1 MNAERIFE
9 LVWTALNSPAVIAG
23 LAAVVLWAINRL
35 YAKRPAWQ
43 AYEGSIIAA
52 VKWAEKQIPDDTPNK
67 AAAKLNAAMQ
77 YVLRVFEE
85 VNHRRATD
93 AETSE
98 LREGVQILHAE
109 LEAAGGLTASD
120 LSPQAPGTPCGASGN
135 TA

>member
-52 VKWAEKQIPDDTPNK
+52 VKWAEKQILDDTPNK

-93 AETSE
+93 AETAE

-109 LEAAGGLTASD
+109 LEAAGNLDSVTIVIGEESGDEVAH
-120 LSPQAPGTPCGASGN
+120 SPS
-135 TA
+135 